1 VSQPTYTDELDGL
14 DLARQRTW
22 SGTRP
27 ALAQS
32 ARRRATS
39 AFLIDLAAL
48 SATVLAFW
56 GPGRGISRVGLVVMA
71 LTVLAGFALH
81 GRYTPSRRRA
91 FGLELSSVVQIT
103 AVGVIAGAAAGL
115 LFGSNPAVAELL
127 IVWLVVASL
136 ACASRGTLLAAR
148 SLSTLREPP
157 LRTLIVGAGHVGQL
171 AASRIFETPALGL
184 LPVGYLDKEPHTAAA
199 VPGAPELPVLGASWD
214 LEDVIEDEGIES
226 VLIAF
231 STAPH
236 EVMLDIVRRCWRMG
250 VDVQIVPRLWEVEG
264 ARSRIEHIGALPLV
278 NLRPADPRSPRLE
291 VKYWL
296 DRLVAAVALMA
307 LAPLL
312 LVIAV
317 AVRLTAGGPVLY
329 RQLRI
334 GRDERAF
341 EMLKFRTM
349 RDAPGDSDAAWAAE
363 LLGLE
368 HPGEAPAS
376 GHDRRTPLGRLL
388 RRTSLDELPQ
398 LWNVVRG
405 DMAIVGPRPE
415 RAHYAE
421 LFGRAIHRYPDRHR
435 VKSGLT
441 GWAQVHGLRGETSL
455 EDRVEWD
462 NWYIENWSMA
472 LDARIVARTLKAVV
486 NGSGS

>member
-1 VSQPTYTDELDGL
+1 MSQPTYTDELEGL
-14 DLARQRTW
+14 DLAHGRTRRA
-22 SGTRP
+22 SRR
-27 ALAQS
+27 AVAQS
-32 ARRRATS
+32 ARRRTAS
-39 AFLIDLAAL
+39 GFLIDVAAL

-56 GPGRGISRVGLVVMA
+56 GPGRGISRIGLLVMA

-81 GRYTPSRRRA
+81 ERYTPSRRRV
-91 FGLELSSVVQIT
+91 FGLEAHSILQVT
-103 AVGVIAGAAAGL
+103 AVGALAGAATGL
-115 LFGSNPAVAELL
+115 LFGSDPAVTDLL
-127 IVWLVVASL
+127 LVWLVATSL
-136 ACASRGTLLAAR
+136 VCASRGTLIAAR

-157 LRTLIVGAGHVGQL
+157 LRTLIVGAGHVGLL
-171 AASRIFETPALGL
+171 AARRISETPSLGL
-184 LPVGYLDKEPHTAAA
+184 LPVGYLDKEPHSDPR
-199 VPGAPELPVLGASWD
+199 VEGAPDLPVLGASWD
-214 LEDVIEDEGIES
+214 LEDVVAREGIES

-236 EVMLDIVRRCWRMG
+236 HVMLDIVRRCWRLG
-250 VDVQIVPRLWEVEG
+250 IDVQIVPRLWEVEG
-264 ARSRIEHIGALPLV
+264 ARTRIEHVGALPLV
-278 NLRPADPRSPRLE
+278 NLRPSDPRSPRLE
-291 VKYWL
+291 VKYWV
-296 DRLVAAVALMA
+296 DRVVAAVALVA

-312 LVIAV
+312 LAIAV
-317 AVRLTAGGPVLY
+317 GVRLSAGGPVLY

-334 GRDERAF
+334 GRDETPF

-349 RDAPGDSDAAWAAE
+349 REAPGDGDAAWAAA

-368 HPGEAPAS
+368 DPADEPVDDA
-376 GHDRRTPLGRLL
+376 DRRTPLGRLL

-415 RAHYAE
+415 RVHYAE
-421 LFGRAIHRYPDRHR
+421 LFGRAIDRYPDRHR
-435 VKSGLT
+435 VKAGLT

-462 NWYIENWSMA
+462 NWYIENWSPG
-472 LDARIVARTLKAVV
+472 LDARIVMRTMKAVV